1 MNFVQWIAPGQCDF
15 YFLSVIQA
23 ANIVKYAKKNSIAHK
38 LRNSKAKWKVIFV
51 KYPASFI

>member
-15 YFLSVIQA
+15 YFSVIQA
-23 ANIVKYAKKNSIAHK
+23 ANIVKDAHK
-38 LRNSKAKWKVIFV
+38 FRNSKAKWKIIFV